1 MFCYTVFVKQNIVT
15 LLEGYMLISKK
26 DLLEKTGI
34 SYGQLYRW
42 KREGLIPDEWFQKQ
56 SSFTGQET
64 FFEETL
70 ILDRVEMILKLKDT
84 YSLDE
89 IREMIEKEPHQRQ
102 MNTEL
107 VKALEEIE
115 NQVRE
120 LYEKEEY
127 TYFELALLSILSKL
141 YREYGKSI
149 MQLKGLLHGICPFFT
164 EHAAIGKKLVV
175 YEINQNLIGL
185 YVGENTV
192 CEMDIRAK
200 RITEFKIDFI
210 IKEIKD
216 K

>member
-1 MFCYTVFVKQNIVT
+1 MA
-15 LLEGYMLISKK
+15 
-26 DLLEKTGI
+26 EKTEEKKVT
-34 SYGQLYRW
+34 
-42 KREGLIPDEWFQKQ
+42 KRKTKVKDIKI
-56 SSFTGQET
+56 
-64 FFEETL
+64 EEPITEEV
-70 ILDRVEMILKLKDT
+70 IEDIKEEVE
-84 YSLDE
+84 
-89 IREMIEKEPHQRQ
+89 
-102 MNTEL
+102 
-107 VKALEEIE
+107 KALEEIE